1 MQTSG
6 LHCEAVRLVHD
17 TLLQTRAIR
26 AAFAGIGAAL
36 HVHGE
41 WRTGDGH
48 VVVENVNGVA
58 AFFERCVTDAIGTVA
73 LRDDKLLCLT
83 AAGVIYG
90 AGHFTVVSL
99 RLGDISRVYCERCLL
114 VHE

>member
-6 LHCEAVRLVHD
+6 LHREAIRLVHD

-26 AAFAGIGAAL
+26 TAFAGVGAAL

-41 WRTGDGH
+41 WRTRDGH
-48 VVVENVNGVA
+48 VVVENVNSVT
-58 AFFERCVTDAIGTVA
+58 AFFERCVANAIGAVT
-73 LRDDKLLCLT
+73 LRDDELLCLT
-83 AAGVIYG
+83 AAGVIYD
-90 AGHFTVVSL
+90 AGHFAVVSL
-99 RLGDISRVYCERCLL
+99 RLGDISRVYCERRLL